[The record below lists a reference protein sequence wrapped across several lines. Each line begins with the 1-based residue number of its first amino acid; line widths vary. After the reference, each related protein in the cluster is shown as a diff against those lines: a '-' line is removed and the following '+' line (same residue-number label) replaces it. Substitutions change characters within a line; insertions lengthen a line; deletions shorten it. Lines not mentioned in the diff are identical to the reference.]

1 MPCHKGIRAG
11 PEEGGQD
18 RVKGR
23 GITEDVTEEVK
34 VKAKLGEIQSKQER
48 MLQTQGRAYTRP
60 GVRGW

>member
-34 VKAKLGEIQSKQER
+34 VKARLGEIRSKQER
-48 MLQTQGRAYTRP
+48 TQGRAYTRA